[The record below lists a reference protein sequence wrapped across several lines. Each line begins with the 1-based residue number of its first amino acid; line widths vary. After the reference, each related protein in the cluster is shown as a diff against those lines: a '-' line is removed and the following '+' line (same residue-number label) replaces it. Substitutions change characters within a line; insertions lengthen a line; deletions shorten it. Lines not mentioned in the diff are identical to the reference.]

1 MTSQTMISVQI
12 QEIVD
17 WLRANVA
24 DVVKAQLTS
33 DSREIGQGDVFFAF
47 PITSG
52 IAAKGDGRAFIHNA
66 IERGAA
72 AIVYE
77 KTDVSAA
84 MEISVPHLAVSG
96 LIDLLGAIASAWYGE
111 PDKEMFSVAV
121 TGTNGKTSCSQWIAK
136 ALSLPNTPCA
146 VIGTLGVGTYR
157 DGMVAS
163 LQETGFTTPDA
174 LQLQRR
180 LAALKKNGAKGLA
193 IEASS
198 IGLHQGRLNAL
209 HFDVAL
215 FTNLT
220 RDHLDY
226 HQTMEAYA
234 AAKEALFQWTGLQAA
249 VINADDAFGAEL
261 LQKLSVTQP
270 ALKLLAYCIDSAS
283 DLGGSTS
290 DVAMLRASQ
299 LKTTHTGTQFYLES
313 PYGSGLV
320 KTQTIGR
327 FNISNVLGVL
337 GVLLMRGIT
346 WERAI
351 ASIEKLTSVPGRM
364 QQLGS
369 AGQAMVVVDYA
380 HTPDALEK
388 TLETLQ
394 QVALERQG
402 NLWCVFGC
410 GGDRDPG
417 KRPQMGKI
425 AQMAQHVV
433 VTSDNPR
440 TEAPAKIIQDILQGM
455 SGAPHAIEDRAS
467 AILFAVKHAQ
477 VNDVI
482 LIAGK
487 GHETYQD
494 INGKKWPFSDEEHA
508 LLALATVATNSTMRR
523 TT

>member
-1 MTSQTMISVQI
+1 MTTQTMIPIQI

-17 WLRANVA
+17 WLRANVVNVA
-24 DVVKAQLTS
+24 GEAKAQLTS
-33 DSREIGQGDVFFAF
+33 DSREIGLGDVFFAF
-47 PITSG
+47 PNTSG
-52 IAAKGDGRAFIHNA
+52 IAGKGDGRAFIQNA

-77 KTDVSAA
+77 KTDEQVGA
-84 MEISVPHLAVSG
+84 EISVPHLAVTG
-96 LIDLLGAIASAWYGE
+96 LMDLVGGIASAWYGE
-111 PDKEMFSVAV
+111 PDKDMFSVAV

-136 ALSLPNTPCA
+136 ALSLHGTPCA

-157 DGMVAS
+157 EGMVAS

-174 LQLQRR
+174 IQLQRR
-180 LAALKKNGAKGLA
+180 LATLKKNGAAGLA

-234 AAKEALFQWTGLQAA
+234 ASKQALFQWPGLQAA
-249 VINADDAFGAEL
+249 VINADDAFGIEL
-261 LQKLSVTQP
+261 LQGLSVAQP
-270 ALKLLAYCIDSAS
+270 ALKLLAYCVDN
-283 DLGGSTS
+283 TS
-290 DVAMLRASQ
+290 KFSVPTLRASQ

-313 PYGSGLV
+313 PYGNGVV

-327 FNISNVLGVL
+327 FNISNMLGVL
-337 GVLLMRGIT
+337 GVLLMRGIA

-351 ASIEKLTSVPGRM
+351 SSIEKLTSVPGRM

-369 AGQAMVVVDYA
+369 VGKAMVVVDYA

-394 QVALERQG
+394 QVARERQG

-425 AQMAQHVV
+425 AQMAEHVV

-440 TEAPAKIIQDILQGM
+440 TETPLKIIQDVLQGM
-455 SGAPHAIEDRAS
+455 SGTPHAIEDRAS

-508 LLALATVATNSTMRR
+508 LLALATVATNSAMRR

>member
-1 MTSQTMISVQI
+1 MNMINLTSTDSLVQNMI
-12 QEIVD
+12 D
-17 WLRANVA
+17 WMRQHLTPT
-24 DVVKAQLTS
+24 AQLTS
-33 DSREIGQGDVFFAF
+33 DSREIQAGDAFFAF
-47 PITSG
+47 PIVAG
-52 IAAKGDGRAFIHNA
+52 KGDGRAFIQNA

-77 KTDVSAA
+77 ESSELVHAD
-84 MEISVPHLAVSG
+84 ISVPHFAVKD
-96 LIDLLGAIASAWYGE
+96 LIRFVGAIACAWYDN
-111 PDKEMFSVAV
+111 PAQNMLSVAV

-136 ALSLPNTPCA
+136 ALSLHAQPCA

-157 DGMVAS
+157 DGVIAN

-174 LQLQRR
+174 IQLQRR
-180 LAALKKNGAKGLA
+180 LAGLKANGAAALA

-226 HQTMEAYA
+226 HETMEAYA
-234 AAKEALFQWTGLQAA
+234 TAKEALFNWPGLQNA
-249 VINADDAFGAEL
+249 VINADDEFGLEL
-261 LQKLSVTQP
+261 LQRLANTNK
-270 ALKLLAYCIDSAS
+270 ALQLLAYSIDTKIDAKIPC
-283 DLGGSTS
+283 
-290 DVAMLRASQ
+290 LRASQ

-313 PYGSGLV
+313 PYGNGTV

-327 FNISNVLGVL
+327 FNVSNILGVL
-337 GVLLMRGIT
+337 GVLLVRGIS

-351 ASIEKLTSVPGRM
+351 ITIEKLTSVQGRM
-364 QQLGS
+364 QQLGT

-388 TLETLQ
+388 TLQTLQ
-394 QVALERQG
+394 QVAQDRQG

-425 AQMAQHVV
+425 AQMAQQVV

-440 TEAPAKIIQDILQGM
+440 TEDPDKIIQDIVQGM
-455 SGAPHAIEDRAS
+455 SGTPHAIADRAS
-467 AILFAVKHAQ
+467 AILYAVKHAQ

-487 GHETYQD
+487 GHETYQE

-508 LLALATVATNSTMRR
+508 MLALATVATNSTMRR

>member
-1 MTSQTMISVQI
+1 MTTQTMISVQI
-12 QEIVD
+12 QEIID
-17 WLRANVA
+17 WLRANVTDA
-24 DVVKAQLTS
+24 AKAQLTS
-33 DSREIGQGDVFFAF
+33 DSREIAQGDIFFAF
-47 PITSG
+47 PIVVG
-52 IAAKGDGRAFIHNA
+52 KGDGRAFIQNA

-77 KTDVSAA
+77 KNDAETWTD
-84 MEISVPHLAVSG
+84 ISVPHLAVSD
-96 LIDLLGAIASAWYGE
+96 LMDLLGAIASAWYGE
-111 PDKEMFSVAV
+111 PDKDMLSVAV

-136 ALSLPNTPCA
+136 ALSLHNTPCA

-157 DGMVAS
+157 DGIVAS

-174 LQLQRR
+174 IQLQRR
-180 LAALKKNGAKGLA
+180 LATLKKNGATGLA

-226 HQTMEAYA
+226 HQTMEAYG
-234 AAKEALFQWTGLQAA
+234 AAKEALFQWPGLQAA

-261 LQKLSVTQP
+261 LQRLSVAQP

-283 DLGGSTS
+283 DLCVPT
-290 DVAMLRASQ
+290 LRASQ

-313 PYGSGLV
+313 SYGNGVV

-337 GVLLMRGIT
+337 GVLLMRGIA

-351 ASIEKLTSVPGRM
+351 STIEKLTSVPGRM

-455 SGAPHAIEDRAS
+455 DGAPHAIEDRAS

>member
-1 MTSQTMISVQI
+1 MTTQIMIPVQI

-24 DVVKAQLTS
+24 DAAKAQLTS
-33 DSREIGQGDVFFAF
+33 DSREIGPGDVFFAF
-47 PITSG
+47 PITPG
-52 IAAKGDGRAFIHNA
+52 IASKGDGRAFIQNA

-77 KTDVSAA
+77 KTDEPTAL
-84 MEISVPHLAVSG
+84 EISVPHLAVVD
-96 LIDLLGAIASAWYGE
+96 LINQLGAIASAWYGK
-111 PDKEMFSVAV
+111 PDSAMFSVAV

-136 ALSLPNTPCA
+136 ALSLHNTPCA

-180 LAALKKNGAKGLA
+180 LATLKKNGATGLA

-209 HFDVAL
+209 HFDLAL

-234 AAKEALFQWTGLQAA
+234 AAKQALFQWPGLQAA
-249 VINADDAFGAEL
+249 VINADDVFGLEL
-261 LQKLSVTQP
+261 IQGLSAKQP
-270 ALKLLAYCIDSAS
+270 ALTLLAYGIDSSWELSVPA
-283 DLGGSTS
+283 
-290 DVAMLRASQ
+290 LRASQ

-313 PYGSGLV
+313 PYGNGVV

-337 GVLLMRGIT
+337 GVLLIRGIA

-351 ASIEKLTSVPGRM
+351 STIEKLTSVPGRM

-388 TLETLQ
+388 TLTALK
-394 QVALERQG
+394 QVAVERQG

-425 AQMAQHVV
+425 AQMAEHVV

-455 SGAPHAIEDRAS
+455 SGTPQAIEDRAS

>member
-1 MTSQTMISVQI
+1 MTTQTMIPSQI
-12 QEIVD
+12 QEIVN
-17 WLRANVA
+17 WMRAHVA
-24 DVVKAQLTS
+24 DAAKAQLTS
-33 DSREIGQGDVFFAF
+33 DSREIGLGDVFFAF
-47 PITSG
+47 PIVSG
-52 IAAKGDGRAFIHNA
+52 IAGKGDGRAFIQNA

-77 KTDVSAA
+77 KNDEQAA
-84 MEISVPHLAVSG
+84 VEISVPHLAVAG
-96 LIDLLGAIASAWYGE
+96 LIDLLGAIASAWYGV
-111 PDKEMFSVAV
+111 PDRDMFSVAV

-136 ALSLPNTPCA
+136 ALSLHNTPCA

-157 DGMVAS
+157 EGMVAS

-174 LQLQRR
+174 IQLQRR
-180 LAALKKNGAKGLA
+180 LATLKKNGATGLA

-234 AAKEALFQWTGLQAA
+234 LAKQALFEWPGLQAA

-261 LQKLSVTQP
+261 LQGLSVTRP
-270 ALKLLAYCIDSAS
+270 ELKLLAYCIDSTL
-283 DLGGSTS
+283 DLN
-290 DVAMLRASQ
+290 VPALRASQ
-299 LKTTHTGTQFYLES
+299 LKTTHTGTQFYLAS
-313 PYGSGLV
+313 PFGSGLV

-337 GVLLMRGIT
+337 GVLLMRGIA
-346 WERAI
+346 WERAVS
-351 ASIEKLTSVPGRM
+351 SIEKLTSVSGRM

-369 AGQAMVVVDYA
+369 AGKAMVVVDYA

-425 AQMAQHVV
+425 AQKAQHVV

-440 TEAPAKIIQDILQGM
+440 TELPAKIIQDILQGM
-455 SGAPHAIEDRAS
+455 SGTPHAIEDRAS